1 MSNIIFIGGIHGVGK
16 STVCDQICLDKKINH
31 LSASSLI
38 KWAEINTD
46 PKNKN
51 VKDIEDTQQ
60 RLLRGLNETVQM
72 KRNYLLDG
80 HFCLFNKDAEVS
92 KIPISLFRNIGPTL
106 LCLVTGNVA
115 EIKKNIAQR
124 DNKEYDVNLLAQM
137 QDEEIQHAR
146 FIASDLGIE
155 LVLGTREDFSP
166 IQKSINTIFNIK

>member
-16 STVCDQICLDKKINH
+16 STVCDQICFDKKISY

-60 RLLRGLNETVQM
+60 RLLRGLNETVQPNM
-72 KRNYLLDG
+72 NYILDG
-80 HFCLFNKDAEVS
+80 HFCLFNKDSEVS
-92 KIPISLFRNIGPTL
+92 KIPITLFRNISPVM

-115 EIKKNIAQR
+115 EIKNNIEQR
-124 DNKEYDVNLLAQM
+124 DNRKYDLDLLTQM
-137 QDEEIQHAR
+137 QEEEIQHAC

-155 LVLGTREDFSP
+155 LVLGSKENFSS
-166 IQKSINTIFNIK
+166 IQKSINAILNI